1 MGVANWV
8 FGRGWFGD
16 LELYSVQH
24 GSCHGRG
31 STAAKGL
38 TFKMEKKTGCFVPV
52 LGQAFPDANQLLTL
66 DVEMLRL

>member
-16 LELYSVQH
+16 LELYF
-24 GSCHGRG
+24 GSAWLVPRPWKYSRQGADFQNG
-31 STAAKGL
+31 
-38 TFKMEKKTGCFVPV
+38 EKTGCFVPV